1 MRTAIFYYTG
11 TGNSL
16 YVAKRIKNTILESEI
31 YPIVKFLGSDNIKI
45 KEEKLVIVFPIY
57 ALTIP
62 IPVRIFLSKI
72 GSENITYISVI
83 ATRLG
88 LYFDDFSRI
97 DKILKKKK
105 MKIDSHFLINMPSND
120 IKVKGFKRL
129 SENNFLE
136 LKSKANEK
144 IEMIVKI
151 INDRKTYLK
160 KDNDYLEAL
169 PYGDFRDKL
178 LLKIIPKMMTFSKW
192 IGGVNYFYV
201 SSNCNG
207 CGLCQKVC
215 LSTKI
220 SIENFKPKWNK
231 KVLCYMCY
239 ACVNFCPNHAIEIES
254 IPGVKS
260 YSIENDR
267 YYNPNIS
274 IKEIENQK

>member
-31 YPIVKFLGSDNIKI
+31 YPIVKFLGFDNIKI
-45 KEEKLVIVFPIY
+45 EEEKLVIVFPIY

-72 GSENITYISVI
+72 SSENIKYISVI